1 MDQHELSVAQLIEDG
16 RTAEPLGARLDAI
29 RHTASA
35 GGVTVTV
42 DLHGQLVGLILDHA
56 AMRLPAHELAARIKS
71 SAGEAAQAA
80 LHEGLAVL
88 SASTSTGLTAELAT
102 RLAAAVGLGHEDD

>member
-1 MDQHELSVAQLIEDG
+1 MDQHEPSVAQLIEDG
-16 RTAEPLGARLDAI
+16 LTDEPLGARLDAI
-29 RHTASA
+29 RRTASA

-56 AMRLPAHELAARIKS
+56 AMRLPAHELAARIQS

-80 LHEGLAVL
+80 LRDGLAIL
-88 SASTSTGLTAELAT
+88 SAAASTGLTEDLAT
-102 RLAAAVGLGHEDD
+102 QLATMVGLGHEDR